1 MSDIFEINNLVWC
14 RDLETDN
21 LDVEVSVAV
30 TLNENRLRQ
39 IPKDAQYLLFVTVNP
54 DGVSKIE
61 ETALGSDKA
70 VSILRQEEL
79 DKVKDY
85 VNQRYYEEIVPGV
98 IFTLNSNIRQLRSLT
113 HDSESKENELRIFY
127 LKDRL
132 NRFERLSKSGMEERG
147 SLVHKLE
154 DASSRA
160 KHGAK
165 NKEIAE
171 KVKDTLTK

>member
-1 MSDIFEINNLVWC
+1 MSDIFEINNLVWS
-14 RDLETDN
+14 RDLETEN

-30 TLNENRLRQ
+30 TLSDKRMRP

-61 ETALGSDKA
+61 EIALGSDKA

-98 IFTLNSNIRQLRSLT
+98 IFTLNSNVRRLRSMM
-113 HDSESKENELRIFY
+113 HDSESKENESRVAY

-132 NRFERLSKSGMEERG
+132 NLFERLSKSGMEERG

-154 DASSRA
+154 DASLRA
-160 KHGAK
+160 KYGAK
-165 NKEIAE
+165 NKEN
-171 KVKDTLTK
+171 VCKDTLTK